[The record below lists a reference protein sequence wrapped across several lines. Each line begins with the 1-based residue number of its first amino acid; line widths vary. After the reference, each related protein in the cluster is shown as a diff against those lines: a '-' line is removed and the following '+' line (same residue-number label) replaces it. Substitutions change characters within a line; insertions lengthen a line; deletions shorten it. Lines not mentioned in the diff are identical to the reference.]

1 MGKHQSWALDILT
14 RAVIAK
20 ISGSVT
26 IKFDK
31 GMIVGCKTEHNEKPP
46 IDEK

>member
-1 MGKHQSWALDILT
+1 MRDRQSWVIDVLS

-31 GMIVGCKTEHNEKPP
+31 GLIVGCKTEHNEKPP
-46 IDEK
+46 IDVA